1 VTSATFR
8 HRFVLAS
15 CALIAAAAATSAQA
29 QALPEVS
36 VSAPAN
42 RDPVE
47 KSYRR
52 MVRGMEL
59 FERRK
64 AELAPGATLR
74 FKLLPR
80 RRSTQMGNVEID
92 VIGTRTSQSVA
103 VAPDHTFMLERNP
116 QLLEENAQVTPNRSA
131 GSMTWRTEVRSP
143 GVPAGMRRLG
153 DLRLECEVGMEAGVV
168 SNARTLIGQIANW
181 MTDTP
186 AYCRGDQRYLFF
198 ADRPLFNVT
207 LVAGERRES
216 LPINRLYAAA
226 TDDDNLAADLPYCD
240 CEVLLDRTY
249 FMPLEDASWP
259 HDTLVQFDAMEAR
272 P

>member
-1 VTSATFR
+1 MAASAAPFVAR
-8 HRFVLAS
+8 CVLAI
-15 CALIAAAAATSAQA
+15 ALAWTGALAHA

-36 VSAPAN
+36 VSAKAN

-47 KSYRR
+47 KSYRK

-64 AELAPGATLR
+64 AELAPGSTLR
-74 FKLLPR
+74 FRLLPR
-80 RRSTQMGNVEID
+80 RPSTSMRNVEID
-92 VIGTRTSQSVA
+92 VIGTHSSASVP
-103 VAPDHTFMLERNP
+103 VAPDHTFTLQRDKK
-116 QLLEENAQVTPNRSA
+116 LLDENAQVTPNRAS
-131 GSMTWRTEVRSP
+131 GSMTWRAEVRSP
-143 GVPAGMRRLG
+143 GVPPDMRRLG

-168 SNARTLIGQIANW
+168 SNARTLVGQIANW

-198 ADRPLFNVT
+198 ADKPIFNVT
-207 LVAGERRES
+207 LVAGGRRES

-226 TDDDNLAADLPYCD
+226 SDDPHLAADLPYCD

-249 FMPLEDASWP
+249 FMPLEDAAWP
-259 HDTLVQFDAMEAR
+259 NDTLVQFDYMEGS